1 MSEPQPISFSVPE
14 AGFDLTLLPEA
25 ARQRG
30 SEAFR
35 EAVTAYYKDAYRE
48 AGGRVDVG
56 FSDGQ
61 IEVAWE
67 PQAGQLAAS
76 TTINEHL
83 QAGRYDEAIPL
94 LRTRLQLEPEHVE
107 SLYNLGMVYSDRMQL
122 TQARELL
129 GRAVELDPG
138 GANAQ
143 VALGI
148 AALRDNDPEA
158 AQGPL
163 ERAVV
168 LEPRNPYAL
177 RSLGQLL
184 LMKDNAQAALP
195 HLRAAATVAPDDPIN
210 LFTYAQCLLAL
221 EGESHEAEADELF
234 KRALRLAPVGDLA
247 EKIKHQQRRLADRV
261 MRANAQGQPRMDAVT
276 YLSSALE
283 AYRALDLAGQK
294 QLLAEAAA
302 VGQKGLAIN
311 DPQQM
316 HQLRQ
321 YQDGA
326 SISALQVACVY
337 YVGVQLLLP
346 GQDAGIDFVR
356 EYEQAKGMVEPGG
369 KTP

>member
-1 MSEPQPISFSVPE
+1 MSEPQPIRYSVPE
-14 AGFDLTLLPEA
+14 DGFDLSLLPEV

-35 EAVTAYYKDAYRE
+35 EAVTRYYKDAYSE
-48 AGGRVDVG
+48 AGGRVDVAFTG
-56 FSDGQ
+56 GE

-67 PQAGQLAAS
+67 PQADQLPAS
-76 TTINEHL
+76 ATINEHL

-94 LRTRLQLEPEHVE
+94 LRTRLQLEPDHVE

-122 TQARELL
+122 SEARELL

-138 GANAQ
+138 DANAQ

-148 AALRDNDPEA
+148 AALRANDPEA

-163 ERAVV
+163 EKAVV
-168 LEPRNPYAL
+168 LEPRNPFAL
-177 RSLGQLL
+177 RTLGQLH
-184 LMKDNAQAALP
+184 LMKGDAPAALP
-195 HLRAAATVAPDDPIN
+195 HLRAAAAVAVDDPII
-210 LFTYAQCLLAL
+210 LFTYAQCLLAI
-221 EGESHEAEADELF
+221 EGESHEAEADALF
-234 KRALRLAPVGDLA
+234 QRALRLAPVGDLA
-247 EKIKHQQRRLADRV
+247 EKIKNQQRRLADRV
-261 MRANAQGQPRMDAVT
+261 MRANAKGMPRMDAVT

-321 YQDGA
+321 YQGGA
-326 SISALQVACVY
+326 TISALQVACVY
-337 YVGVQLLLP
+337 FVGVQLLLP
-346 GQDAGIDFVR
+346 GQDAGIDFAR
-356 EYEQAKGMVEPGG
+356 EYELAKDMAAGESAG
-369 KTP
+369 